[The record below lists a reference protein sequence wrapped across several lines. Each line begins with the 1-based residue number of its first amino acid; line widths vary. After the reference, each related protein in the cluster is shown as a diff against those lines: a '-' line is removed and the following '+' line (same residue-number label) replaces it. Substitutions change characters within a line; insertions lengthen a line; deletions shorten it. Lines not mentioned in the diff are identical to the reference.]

1 MDIGSHFGQ
10 AVGNLLSSKL
20 RSILA
25 VIGIVVGTGSV
36 VALIMSSQMATEH
49 ALQQFKSLGTNLIMM
64 DIQNQETASKTQD
77 KSFTMSMV
85 PALKRSSHQIK
96 LIAPYT
102 NNYAQYYIGGMS
114 SSASVVGVGSDFN
127 QLLRL
132 HLKTGRFISYLDKK
146 QLYCVIGSDLA
157 KKIRARVGNPIGKQ
171 ILLGKFMFT
180 IVGVLQPWPTN
191 YLIFIDVNG
200 GVFIPVSSSYY
211 LSKQTSI
218 TSVVFRLGQ
227 KPNLPIAQQKISQ
240 EFNRL
245 VQHKK
250 LYFRNPQQ
258 IINIVGKQR
267 QTFNVLLIAIGSISL
282 IVGGIGVMNIMLVS
296 VVERRREIGIRMAIG
311 AQRIDI
317 LLMFLIESV
326 MLTIFGGI
334 VGIALGIGVSMT
346 LAKVMQWGVVFYWLP
361 PVLGFA
367 VSVLVGVFSGFY
379 PALNASRLDPI
390 KTLQSE

>member
-1 MDIGSHFGQ
+1 
-10 AVGNLLSSKL
+10 
-20 RSILA
+20 
-25 VIGIVVGTGSV
+25 
-36 VALIMSSQMATEH
+36 
-49 ALQQFKSLGTNLIMM
+49 MM
-64 DIQNQETASKTQD
+64 DIQNKETTSKTQN

-85 PALKRSSHQIK
+85 AALKQSSKQIK

-102 NNYAQYYIGGMS
+102 NNYSEYYIGGIS
-114 SSASVVGVGSDFN
+114 SSASVIGVGADFN

-171 ILLGKFMFT
+171 LLLGKFMFT

-218 TSVVFRLGQ
+218 TSVVFRLGEN
-227 KPNLPIAQQKISQ
+227 PNLPIAQQKISQ

-267 QTFNVLLIAIGSISL
+267 QTFNALLIFIGSISL

-296 VVERRREIGIRMAIG
+296 VVERRREIGVRMAIG
-311 AQRIDI
+311 AKAGDI

-334 VGIALGIGVSMT
+334 IGIVLGISVSVVI
-346 LAKVMQWGVVFYWLP
+346 AHVMQWGVMFYWLP

-367 VSVLVGVFSGFY
+367 VSVLVGVFSGLY
-379 PALNASRLDPI
+379 PAYSASLLDPI